1 MRLTIVGCSGT
12 VPGPDSPSSCYLV
25 EQDGYRVLLDL
36 GHGAFGALQ
45 RHLDPALVD
54 AVLLSHLH
62 ADHWADLKALDVWR
76 HHGPGDPTRP
86 FAVHAP
92 GGGYVDGATTWEP
105 VQEIGP
111 FRVVS
116 ARVEHPVEAY
126 ALRLEAGGSTLT
138 YSGDTAPC
146 EALEDLAGGV
156 DVLLAEATYV
166 DGRDNPPRLHLTGR
180 EAGETAQRAGV
191 GRLVVTHVP
200 PWESWEHAVAEAAGS
215 FTGPVLQAA
224 PGLVLEV

>member
-1 MRLTIVGCSGT
+1 MS
-12 VPGPDSPSSCYLV
+12 
-25 EQDGYRVLLDL
+25 
-36 GHGAFGALQ
+36 
-45 RHLDPALVD
+45 
-54 AVLLSHLH
+54 
-62 ADHWADLKALDVWR
+62 
-76 HHGPGDPTRP
+76 
-86 FAVHAP
+86 
-92 GGGYVDGATTWEP
+92 GATTALVTPPVPSPCTPPEAATSTARRPGQP

-111 FRVVS
+111 FRVLT

-126 ALRLEAGGSTLT
+126 ALRLEADGATLT

-146 EALEDLAGGV
+146 EALDELASGA

-166 DGRDNPPRLHLTGR
+166 DGRDNPPLLHLTGR

-200 PWESWEHAVAEAAGS
+200 PWESWEDAVAEAA
-215 FTGPVLQAA
+215 TTYAGPVLQAA

>member
-1 MRLTIVGCSGT
+1 MRLTIVGCSGS

-25 EQDGYRVLLDL
+25 EHDGFRVLLDL

-45 RHLDPALVD
+45 GHLDPGLVD

-76 HHGPGDPTRP
+76 HHGPGDASRP
-86 FAVHAP
+86 FVVHAP
-92 GGGYVDGATTWEP
+92 GGGYVNGAKTWEA
-105 VQEIGP
+105 VQEVGP
-111 FRVVS
+111 FRVRV

-126 ALRLEAGGSTLT
+126 AIRLESGGSTLV
-138 YSGDTAPC
+138 YSGDSAPC
-146 EALEDLAGGV
+146 EALDDLASTA

-166 DGRDNPPRLHLTGR
+166 DGRDNPPLLHLTGR

-200 PWESWEHAVAEAAGS
+200 PWESWERAVADAATT
-215 FTGPVLQAA
+215 FAGPVLQAA